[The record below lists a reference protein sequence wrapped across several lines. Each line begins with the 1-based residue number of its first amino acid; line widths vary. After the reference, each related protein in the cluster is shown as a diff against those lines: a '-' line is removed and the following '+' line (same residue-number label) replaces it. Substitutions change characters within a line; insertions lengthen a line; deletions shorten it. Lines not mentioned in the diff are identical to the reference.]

1 MANDQAETIE
11 LVIEIPRGN
20 RNKYE
25 YDESPCVIRLDRV
38 LFSSVHYPT
47 DCVGQEKLSGGQ
59 SRPENGR

>member
-25 YDESPCVIRLDRV
+25 YDESQCVIRLDRV
-38 LFSSVHYPT
+38 LLSSIHYPI
-47 DCVGQEKLSGGQ
+47 DCVGQEKLSGEQ
-59 SRPENGR
+59 SRPKDGQ